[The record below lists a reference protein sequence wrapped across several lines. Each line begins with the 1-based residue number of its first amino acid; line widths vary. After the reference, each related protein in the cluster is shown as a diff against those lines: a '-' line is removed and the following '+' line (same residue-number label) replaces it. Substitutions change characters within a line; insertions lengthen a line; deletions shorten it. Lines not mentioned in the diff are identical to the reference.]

1 MFKLLS
7 SREKEPLPLQFDI
20 VSEKCR
26 NQFVA
31 LFYNVMEDSK
41 VDERAVYDEIRMN
54 LGLKPLSPNTAY
66 LFGNEMEII
75 TKDLDDTQFKDLIDM
90 VCQLFFEISQDVKRF
105 NYLAFV
111 DDINDV
117 LRENGLG
124 YKIQDGMMIRYADKN
139 ELERIIEPGFEI
151 LASNGFDV
159 PREYLLN
166 AFESYKNKDNSA
178 ALVNATKALEATI
191 DKISSLMGVKNDKK
205 ANINSKLKS
214 LLDKDLCPRYNE
226 SFINALYKLLSEAA
240 ARNNEGAHAKTD
252 KVDVDDHIVQY
263 ALDQTMASILF
274 LVRSYLSKQ

>member
-7 SREKEPLPLQFDI
+7 SRENKPLPLQFDN

-31 LFYNVMEDSK
+31 LFYNALEDSK

-75 TKDLDDTQFKDLIDM
+75 TKDLNDSQFKDLIDV
-90 VCQLFFEISQDVKRF
+90 VCQLFFEIGQDLKRF
-105 NYLAFV
+105 DYLAFFNDV
-111 DDINDV
+111 NDV

-159 PREYLLN
+159 SREYLLKS
-166 AFESYKNKDNSA
+166 FESYKNKDNSA
-178 ALVNATKALEATI
+178 ALVDATKALEATI
-191 DKISSLMGVKNDKK
+191 DKISSLMGIKIDKK
-205 ANINSKLKS
+205 SNFNSKLKS
-214 LLDKDLCPRYNE
+214 LLDEDLCPRYNE

-252 KVDVDDHIVQY
+252 NIDVDDHVVQY

-274 LVRSYLSKQ
+274 LVRSYLSKY